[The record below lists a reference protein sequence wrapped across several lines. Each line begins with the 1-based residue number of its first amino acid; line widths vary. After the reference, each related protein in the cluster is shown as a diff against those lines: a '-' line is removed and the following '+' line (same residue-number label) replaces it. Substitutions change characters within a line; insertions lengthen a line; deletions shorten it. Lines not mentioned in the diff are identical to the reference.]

1 MALIKCPECGKE
13 FSDTANACPHCG
25 YVMKENTISNA
36 KDLGKGVK
44 EGLKGLNTMASPKK
58 KSTCI
63 KLSLIPIVAFIVLM
77 IAGLLSNDT
86 LIGIGGLL
94 AILSGACNFYVGKFK
109 KGILYTFTFGLFCIG
124 VITDLFRLIITNN
137 FKDSNG
143 FPVIY

>member
-25 YVMKENTISNA
+25 YVMKKNTVTNA
-36 KDLGKGVK
+36 TDLGKGIK

-63 KLSLIPIVAFIVLM
+63 KLSLIPIVAFIVSM
-77 IAGLLSNDT
+77 IAGLLDNNA
-86 LIGIGGLL
+86 LIIIGFLL
-94 AILSGACNFYVGKFK
+94 FLLSGACNFYVGKFK
-109 KGILYTFTFGLFCIG
+109 KGILFTFTCGLFCIG
-124 VITDLFRLIITNN
+124 TIADLFRLIITNN